1 MSMTIHIDIVSAE
14 MEIFSG
20 TANMVFAPAEM
31 GEVGIAPR
39 HTPLLTRLKP
49 GEVRVQMEGQ
59 DEQFFYVSGGMLEI
73 QPHVV
78 TVLADTAIRATDLD
92 EAAAIQAKERA
103 ERAMDDRQSDFDY
116 AKAQAEL
123 AEAVAQ
129 LRTINSIRQKA
140 GR

>member
-1 MSMTIHIDIVSAE
+1 MSMTIHINIVSAE
-14 MEIFSG
+14 TEIFSG

-59 DEQFFYVSGGMLEI
+59 DEQFFYVSGGVLEI

-78 TVLADTAIRATDLD
+78 TVLADTAMRATDLD
-92 EAAAIQAKERA
+92 EAAAIKAKERA

-129 LRTINSIRQKA
+129 LRTINNIRQKA

>member
-1 MSMTIHIDIVSAE
+1 MSMTIHIHIVSAE
-14 MEIFSG
+14 SEIFSG

-49 GEVRVQMEGQ
+49 GEVRVQMDGQ
-59 DEQFFYVSGGMLEI
+59 DEQFFYVSGGILEI

-92 EAAAIQAKERA
+92 EAAAIKAKERA
-103 ERAMDDRQSDFDY
+103 ERAMDDKQSDFDY

>member
-1 MSMTIHIDIVSAE
+1 MSMTIHIHIVSAE

-78 TVLADTAIRATDLD
+78 TVLADTAIRASDLD
-92 EAAAIQAKERA
+92 EAAAIKAKERA
-103 ERAMDDRQSDFDY
+103 ERAMDDKQSDFDY

-129 LRTINSIRQKA
+129 LRTINSIRKKA